1 MKKENEEVFELLKS
15 TVESNKA
22 VKTVVYLFSA
32 AVVLYM
38 AGKMLSMLA
47 GSIRGFNDLRSAI
60 NGK

>member
-1 MKKENEEVFELLKS
+1 MRKQNEEVFELLKS